1 MSNGVKVKD
10 LIEQDV
16 EELTAEFRGDNFS
29 PTPASA
35 VPNVKSF
42 VKPTIKLEGLNTDG
56 LTAEQVIG
64 ISKIVEQT
72 TRDTI
77 RNAQYDPNMTAQVI
91 RKDMAPITDFSKLT
105 MDAVYDL
112 SVNIEAKE
120 FFSADM
126 LDIKL
131 RDTNYE
137 ARWVNR
143 NPQRLGEMLGKGFT
157 YLVADDILKDDQTKT
172 GLAIQTAKDAEGHFS
187 INDVVAMKID
197 KATYYA
203 ALRKAHLRA
212 LSTTNEADYIKKAAN
227 AANGF
232 MQKSEFAGDFANARA
247 SGKMKFYD
255 PNISIA

>member
-1 MSNGVKVKD
+1 MSSENEIKD
-10 LIEQDV
+10 PVEQDV
-16 EELTAEFRGDNFS
+16 EELTSEFRGDNFI
-29 PTPASA
+29 PTPVSVAS
-35 VPNVKSF
+35 NIKSF
-42 VKPTIKLEGLNTDG
+42 VKPTIKLEGLDTEG

-64 ISKIVEQT
+64 ISKIVEKT
-72 TRDTI
+72 TRETI
-77 RNAQYDPNMTAQVI
+77 RNAQYDPTMTAQVI
-91 RKDMAPITDFSKLT
+91 RKDVAPITDFSKLT

-131 RDTNYE
+131 KDTNYE
-137 ARWVNR
+137 ARWVNK

-157 YLVADDILKDDQTKT
+157 YLVADDILKDNQTKT

-197 KATYYA
+197 KATYFA

-212 LSTTNEADYIKKAAN
+212 LSTTNEAEYIKRAEN
-227 AANGF
+227 AANGY
-232 MQKSEFAGDFANARA
+232 MNKSEFSGDFANANA
-247 SGKMKFYD
+247 VGKMKFYN
-255 PNISIA
+255 PNITI